1 MTIEFIDNKSKFFTD
16 VKTLGRKYSATLG
29 FMPDGGFDDYA
40 KNKCII
46 VAHDGRGLAGYLMFR
61 VAFRLS
67 RISIVHLCVSDNYR
81 GKNVST
87 ALFKALKEKFEKKYR
102 GISLSCRT
110 DFTYASNRWR
120 KLGFVPLGRVRSR
133 SYDEHYLN
141 IWWYDFNLTNL
152 IYNYLTIC
160 K

>member
-67 RISIVHLCVSDNYR
+67 RISLVLCICVLVIIIEV
-81 GKNVST
+81 KM
-87 ALFKALKEKFEKKYR
+87 F
-102 GISLSCRT
+102 
-110 DFTYASNRWR
+110 
-120 KLGFVPLGRVRSR
+120 PQ
-133 SYDEHYLN
+133 HYL
-141 IWWYDFNLTNL
+141 
-152 IYNYLTIC
+152 
-160 K
+160 KH